1 MVNLF
6 GSFTIVFKIL
16 SLYFPIQRLNYKMKY
31 LFFSS
36 FTILLLVS
44 CSKKETQNL
53 EELDKKSAREVT
65 LTTVK
70 KGDSVLH
77 ISKQNIWYNGERI
90 AQKTDTIITAN
101 KVSSWGNEQDSVPM
115 SEIPI
120 FVTVQ

>member
-1 MVNLF
+1 MTKYIAYAF
-6 GSFTIVFKIL
+6 GIL
-16 SLYFPIQRLNYKMKY
+16 TCI
-31 LFFSS
+31 
-36 FTILLLVS
+36 S
-44 CSKKETQNL
+44 CSQNEEKNL

-77 ISKQNIWYNGERI
+77 ISKQNIWYNGEKI
-90 AQKTDTIITAN
+90 AEKTDTIVTAN
-101 KVSSWGNEQDSVPM
+101 KVATWGSSEEKTPM